1 MRGIGRT
8 LSRLPAASALL
19 AGAIL
24 AATTAQNAYG
34 QSEETA
40 FAVPRGAPLH
50 GSGDGIVLPQPLAP
64 SDAARLRRIFAAQ
77 AKGDIP
83 AALRDQDQIDTA
95 SPLGAR
101 MLGHVLADRYLGRFH
116 HSSVDDLTAWLAR
129 YADLPDAPAVYSL
142 LKTRLPK
149 GATPPGTP
157 PVAVVKPDPVPVAVP
172 EEASPATDAIART
185 GSLDRDVHERARA
198 GNLAA
203 ALHLI
208 ARTSGMKPE
217 YSALLRAE
225 VAQIMF
231 TLNRDAD
238 ALDTAAFAARICGG
252 RVGLADYVAGLAAW
266 RLDRPVLAVGHFE
279 AAAAA
284 PLTPPALTA
293 AASFWAARTHLRL
306 RDPAGYVPWMKKA
319 ADQKRTFYGILARR
333 ALGIGTGA
341 GFAWDRETLGNA
353 DIEALAATPSGQAAF
368 ALLQIGEN
376 DRADSEL
383 RLLWAGAQ
391 GDVALGRAIM
401 LVADKAELYDL
412 AAQLAAVVQTEDG
425 RPRDYARFPVPHLV
439 PRGGFSTDPALVYAL
454 TRVETNFDAS
464 AISSAGAR
472 GLMQLMPATASYIA
486 GDRSFSGDSL
496 HDPAVNLELGQRYVS
511 YLAGQVDGDLI
522 RLLSCYNAGPGSFA
536 RWSPAIQDGGDPLL
550 FIESIPLD
558 ETRGFVQHVLAYTW
572 IYAARLHLPA
582 PSLDELAAG
591 AFPHYHVLTTRIRA
605 AALH

>member
-8 LSRLPAASALL
+8 LSCLPAASALL

-24 AATTAQNAYG
+24 AASTAQNAYG

-50 GSGDGIVLPQPLAP
+50 GSGDGIVLPRPLAP

-83 AALRDQDQIDTA
+83 AALRDQEQLDTGN
-95 SPLGAR
+95 PLGAR
-101 MLGHVLADRYLGRFH
+101 LLGHLLAERYLGRFH
-116 HSSVDDLTAWLAR
+116 HSSSDELAGWLAR
-129 YADLPDAPAVYSL
+129 YGDLPDAPAIYTL
-142 LKTRLPK
+142 LKARLPK
-149 GATPPGTP
+149 GAAPPAA
-157 PVAVVKPDPVPVAVP
+157 PVVAAVMPDPVPAPVP
-172 EEASPATDAIART
+172 EEASPATDAIARN
-185 GSLDRDVHERARA
+185 SALDHEVHDRARS
-198 GNLAA
+198 GNLTG

-217 YSALLRAE
+217 YGALLRAE

-238 ALDTAAFAARICGG
+238 ALDTAAFASRLGAG
-252 RVGLADYVAGLAAW
+252 RVGLAEYVAGLAAW
-266 RLDRPVLAVGHFE
+266 RLDRPALAVGHFE

-353 DIEALAATPSGQAAF
+353 DIEAVAATPAGQAAF
-368 ALLQIGEN
+368 ALLQVGED
-376 DRADSEL
+376 DRADGEL

-391 GDVALGRAIM
+391 GDVALGRAVM
-401 LVADKAELYDL
+401 LVADKAGLYDL
-412 AAQLAAVVQTEDG
+412 AAQLAALVQTEDG
-425 RPRDYARFPVPHLV
+425 RPRDYARFPIPHLM
-439 PRGGFSTDPALVYAL
+439 PRGGFSADPALVYAL
-454 TRVETNFDAS
+454 TRVETNFDAR
-464 AISSAGAR
+464 AVSSAGAR

-486 GDRSFSGDSL
+486 GDPSFSDDSL

-536 RWSPAIQDGGDPLL
+536 RWSGSIQDGGDPLL

-591 AFPHYHVLTTRIRA
+591 AFPHYHPPITRIRA